1 MPKRYTFFGEQ
12 TICSL
17 ADDVYS
23 HVRYANAVFPICKA
37 DVDAR
42 RMAFNKAIGSL
53 HALAGHIDIMAE
65 VLSGN
70 PECEDWLY
78 KAMDHWGQLIDEELK
93 MINSVKNKDK
103 ERFKKIVKEGY

>member
-12 TICSL
+12 TICNL
-17 ADDVYS
+17 ADDVYN

-37 DVDAR
+37 DVEAR
-42 RMAFNKAIGSL
+42 RIAFNKATGSL

-70 PECEDWLY
+70 PECESWLH
-78 KAMDHWGQLIDEELK
+78 KAMERWRQLIDEELK
-93 MINSVKNKDK
+93 MINPVRKKDK
-103 ERFKKIVKEGY
+103 ERFKKFIKEEY

>member
-12 TICSL
+12 TISNL
-17 ADDVYS
+17 ADDVYN

-37 DVDAR
+37 EVEMR

-70 PECEDWLY
+70 PECEEWLY
-78 KAMDHWGQLIDEELK
+78 KALERWGQLIDEELK
-93 MINSVKNKDK
+93 MLTSVKNKDK
-103 ERFKKIVKEGY
+103 ERFKKLMKDE